1 MNILI
6 TGSNGFVGRNLAKC
20 LGDYNLFLGTRDNLD
35 LMNLANLENFFN
47 DKNFD
52 LVINCATSGG
62 NRLQQDDSNWV
73 YENCLMVNNLL
84 KNENKFKKIIHFG
97 SGAELDRTQNIN
109 GDDLFQR
116 FPTDPYGLSKSLIAK
131 SFFYHSK
138 FYNLRIYNV
147 FNEDELPTRMIY
159 NNIFQYLSNND
170 IEIHQNKFMDFFHM
184 DDLVKVI
191 KFYLSNSN
199 LPKIIDCCYEEKH
212 TLVDIANIINNLS
225 YKKSI
230 IKLQDETLGLSYC
243 GSSRTIKSLNIK
255 ISNLQDSIQKVYN
268 KMIV

>member
-1 MNILI
+1 
-6 TGSNGFVGRNLAKC
+6 
-20 LGDYNLFLGTRDNLD
+20 
-35 LMNLANLENFFN
+35 MNLANLENFFN

-116 FPTDPYGLSKSLIAK
+116 FPTDPYGLSKSMIAK

-147 FNEDELPTRMIY
+147 FNENELTTRMIRG
-159 NNIFQYLSNND
+159 NILKYLSGDD
-170 IEIHQNKFMDFFHM
+170 IEIHQNKYMDFFHI
-184 DDLVKVI
+184 DDLAKVI
-191 KFYLSNSN
+191 EFYLSKSN
-199 LPKIIDCCYEEKH
+199 LPKVIDCCYEKKH
-212 TLVDIANIINNLS
+212 TLTDVANFINNLS
-225 YKKSI
+225 DKKSKI
-230 IKLQDETLGLSYC
+230 LLYDKNMGLSYC
-243 GSSRTIKSLNIK
+243 GSFRTIKSLNIK
-255 ISNLQDSIQKVYN
+255 VSNLHDSIQKVYDN
-268 KMIV
+268 MIV